1 MAESLFI
8 NGGLSPAFLVQLR
21 AGLIEHVKKTSRAAQ
36 SSTVVTS
43 TYADVDVP
51 ILADDVD
58 AVWTAEGQ
66 EIAQAA
72 PDLVTKKVRPGKLAR
87 IVPISN
93 EAIMSQQIDL
103 IQMTTRSL
111 GRSFVDQADR
121 AFYNLLA
128 APAPQGGLASITAPT
143 EIAVGATAFP
153 NLDAVYEAAGV
164 IATAGGVATDL
175 HVNVDTLV
183 ALQTLKKSSG
193 SNEGLLEGDAM
204 RNLMAGTATGDLA
217 VTVAGLALRV
227 SRHVPA
233 GTAWVTD
240 RTKIVTALTGQPKFD
255 TSQDAGFTRDV
266 TLIRATQGLG
276 YVVAD
281 EVAGAVRLDLTV

>member
-1 MAESLFI
+1 
-8 NGGLSPAFLVQLR
+8 
-21 AGLIEHVKKTSRAAQ
+21 
-36 SSTVVTS
+36 
-43 TYADVDVP
+43 
-51 ILADDVD
+51 
-58 AVWTAEGQ
+58 
-66 EIAQAA
+66 
-72 PDLVTKKVRPGKLAR
+72 
-87 IVPISN
+87 
-93 EAIMSQQIDL
+93 
-103 IQMTTRSL
+103 
-111 GRSFVDQADR
+111 
-121 AFYNLLA
+121 
-128 APAPQGGLASITAPT
+128 
-143 EIAVGATAFP
+143 
-153 NLDAVYEAAGV
+153 
-164 IATAGGVATDL
+164 
-175 HVNVDTLV
+175 
-183 ALQTLKKSSG
+183 
-193 SNEGLLEGDAM
+193 M